1 VGVCLCCWCR
11 QWVYFWHVCVML
23 DGCICV
29 LGLVVLWRLDDEYS
43 DLMVLWTG
51 LRNGREATIF
61 GYC

>member
-1 VGVCLCCWCR
+1 
-11 QWVYFWHVCVML
+11 VYFWHVCVML